1 MKKVLKLSL
10 IVMTMIGLSS
20 CDLDEDG
27 YSLGNIWVDFGLVE
41 SNEDGSDFLIR
52 VDDGYAIIPVNQ
64 NQIDSEEY
72 SNNTR
77 VIVNYTIVGDKV
89 TDGDNQQYYAKIN
102 QLRKVLY
109 KDVID
114 ITPEIEDSIGN
125 DPIHVENVWVSEHML
140 NFRLQYFGSSKIHF
154 VNLVKQPGEI
164 TADNLPVELEL
175 RHNTNGDDP
184 DYTMSAYVTF
194 DLSSLQIEAQDSVS
208 FVVKAT
214 DFDDQK
220 FTFEGVYKY

>member
-1 MKKVLKLSL
+1 MKKVLELSL
-10 IVMTMIGLSS
+10 IVLAMIGLSA
-20 CDLDEDG
+20 CDLDDDD
-27 YSLGNIWVDFGLVE
+27 YSQGNIWVDFGLVE

-89 TDGDNQQYYAKIN
+89 TEGDNQQYYAKIN

-109 KDVID
+109 KGVID
-114 ITPEIEDSIGN
+114 LMPEIEDSIGN
-125 DPIHVENVWVSEHML
+125 DPIHVENVWVSDHML
-140 NFRLQYFGSSKIHF
+140 NFRLQYYGSSKSHF
-154 VNLVKQPGEI
+154 VNLVKQPVEI

-175 RHNTNGDDP
+175 RHNTNGDDLA
-184 DYTMSAYVTF
+184 YMMSAYVTF
-194 DLSSLQIEAQDSVS
+194 DLSLLQVEGRDSVNFMIS
-208 FVVKAT
+208 AT